1 MKIKNRF
8 DRVLK
13 MLTVFAMT
21 LSCFTDMPI
30 RVVAESFDVDSVI
43 SIESHNNGT
52 DANDSEASLAVS
64 VTVNGQTVTAPKSVA
79 PGTLTVRANEGYE
92 IDSMILDG
100 TEFNEST
107 DVQAGE
113 HSLNI
118 TAHST
123 ASQSNESEEI
133 QQPDPTVE
141 PTPTITPDPTPEVT
155 ATPEV
160 TNTPDVTEEPTDPTA
175 NKYQLAISH
184 ILKTNI
190 GNYIRVEIIDL
201 SDEDFVNN
209 IYVAENCE
217 FVREGIKLVTTEKSI
232 SKESLDDEGQANI
245 VFNYEIADGY
255 ELIMPK
261 INTRSIYVGELTE
274 DNPGIIPTEDKLV
287 VTVKFSYETGAMA
300 LNSYTFETTRN
311 ENNEFLVDY
320 EIPAIEGYTAELL
333 DESNFQFTDNHIT
346 GVFAEKGNLSAEII
360 YKANPINYTVKHFFE
375 NDNGEYIENKEL
387 AETKLGN
394 FGELTDAQSLSVAGY
409 TPQSI
414 IQTLINKEDTVVEI
428 KYDLN
433 VYSLTYQTNGGSYV
447 PRQTGK
453 YMSEITIASGSTLA
467 GYTFEGWYTNPEFEG
482 DSVSGNLVMTDNVTL
497 YAKWSASSVS
507 YNIVYLVENAND
519 DGYSLLSTG
528 QGTARTGSSV
538 TVTSQQAKPSW
549 GSLPSKAFK
558 FERATNEIVKADGS
572 SVVTVYYS
580 RNEYTITIKGSRNT
594 TYGTIK
600 AKYGSNIADEW
611 LSITKSHTENGTY
624 AWEDNKGNPKLAVL
638 DIMPSED
645 RTYSRTRNTS
655 YKEETIHYYLE
666 GYAKG
671 NQRNFDGKTFGEYT
685 SVDVRYNYFTKSE
698 EFFDIDGY
706 NQYQATNS
714 KGNKVDFGS
723 SSNISSGDYYFYY
736 TRAEY
741 TLSLINVNDRID
753 YKVPY
758 TEDISDKLVEPKNKP
773 TNDSVFEGWYIDQ
786 GLTEKFTETTMPKG
800 LVLYAK
806 WSAPSYDVKFVSD
819 GVVVETRPVISGKTV
834 DMINAPENPGY
845 DFDGW
850 FVDEECTQLYDFA
863 EPVKE
868 SKVLYAGW
876 SKRQMADYVVK
887 YVTETGEQ
895 VAESKYGSG
904 KVETTIVEKAVKP
917 EGKFAEYTVDAPSK
931 SIVLSTNS
939 NENVITFTYYATA
952 ELTYDVI
959 YTYEGKIIYSVLDNI
974 SDVNRIKVYP
984 VLASEIEALQGYSI
998 NESFKWA
1005 DLYYGQD
1012 NIIEFTLNVSN
1023 FEIDY
1028 KNVEDVTWK
1037 NGDLVN
1043 PNPVSYSIKD
1053 ISDGKVIT
1061 LVNPEKRGY
1070 AFTGWTLT
1078 KGTNPDATHDP
1089 MNTVISEGSYGNLE
1103 FTANFVIDE
1112 SQTKEL
1118 NYTVK
1123 HVIGEEVQ
1131 ETLTETQKVQVLQP
1145 DTLTRNTELEA
1156 DRGYK
1161 GYKKSTVT
1169 YENGEAVEGE
1179 TIANGAVIV
1188 VNYIVDAEQ
1197 TTNLSYT
1204 VEYYK
1209 DGIHVEGDDQV
1220 VTKSV
1225 WSGTNMMPVDVADI
1239 NVTDKYAGY
1248 DFNHSEPT
1256 TIPTEIEGG
1265 STIKVY
1271 YTVNSYNYKVSHVY
1285 RDADNNVVEELTTTK
1300 ADEKRDYLSA
1310 IAESPRGPEN
1320 ANGNFVLSNIEVD
1333 SVDESTL
1340 QADEEGNITGTMP
1353 AENLTITFYYDA
1365 DNIGEKDPEEGD
1377 GIADKYQITVTY
1389 DAVNGK
1395 VVANQGPFVLTK
1407 YNANHEYAMDGVA
1420 YLAENQIATV
1430 EPNLGY
1436 HLTGWTPEKPTTE
1449 IALNEDTKFVA
1460 TFVINEYQA
1469 TVKYIDEET
1478 KAEIGTA
1485 KEVPA
1490 KHGETINGE
1499 DYKMDIEDYVYTH
1512 AESKAITEEGMI
1524 VNVYYSA
1531 DENHDEIP
1539 DKYQIH
1545 VNYNAV
1551 NGTITAN
1558 QGPFTLNKVN
1568 ENGEYAVDGIA
1579 HLSDDQIA
1587 KASPNNGYQG
1597 GTWSPMAPTTALDLT
1612 EDITFT
1618 ITFTANPADPDP
1630 VNPGCPAGTEWN
1642 EEAQACLAPVIPPV
1656 PVVPPGPGP
1665 VNPEPQPEEE
1675 VIVEPTTPEGGGE
1688 VTPTPTP
1695 EVEEIEEPEQPQVGH
1710 KGSWALINL
1719 IASLLGLLAAL
1730 FLIFAKHSKE
1740 DDDEE
1745 DQNQT
1750 VAMNEE
1756 EDPEQ
1761 LKRKRIYKW
1770 ISGLTAVI
1778 SVIVFVLTENMRLPM
1793 VLVDKWTLLMVVFF
1807 LINAVTLYLG
1817 RKWHEDEDDEEQ
1829 TQA

>member
-1 MKIKNRF
+1 MDGRKIMAKQIVFNKQEQSFTYQKVLDQKNNSGAPEIEFKFIVERKKSAQNGRERLVITAL
-8 DRVLK
+8 DRDGK
-13 MLTVFAMT
+13 ETGKISAAMPKLVDNL
-21 LSCFTDMPI
+21 LSLREYGVIASRIVFTDLAKCI
-30 RVVAESFDVDSVI
+30 ENNYYDLKCESF
-43 SIESHNNGT
+43 
-52 DANDSEASLAVS
+52 
-64 VTVNGQTVTAPKSVA
+64 
-79 PGTLTVRANEGYE
+79 
-92 IDSMILDG
+92 
-100 TEFNEST
+100 
-107 DVQAGE
+107 
-113 HSLNI
+113 
-118 TAHST
+118 
-123 ASQSNESEEI
+123 
-133 QQPDPTVE
+133 
-141 PTPTITPDPTPEVT
+141 
-155 ATPEV
+155 
-160 TNTPDVTEEPTDPTA
+160 
-175 NKYQLAISH
+175 
-184 ILKTNI
+184 
-190 GNYIRVEIIDL
+190 
-201 SDEDFVNN
+201 
-209 IYVAENCE
+209 
-217 FVREGIKLVTTEKSI
+217 
-232 SKESLDDEGQANI
+232 DDEGQANI

-375 NDNGEYIENKEL
+375 NDNGEYLENKEL

-482 DSVSGNLVMTDNVTL
+482 DSVSGNLVLTDNVTL
-497 YAKWSASSVS
+497 YAKWSASSVN

-549 GSLPSKAFK
+549 GSLPSKAFR

-580 RNEYTITIKGSRNT
+580 RNEYTITIKGNRNT

-645 RTYSRTRNTS
+645 RTYTRTRNTS

-685 SVDVRYNYFTKSE
+685 SVDVRYNYFTESE

-706 NQYQATNS
+706 DQYKATDSRGKNV
-714 KGNKVDFGS
+714 NFGS

-959 YTYEGKIIYSVLDNI
+959 YTYEGKIIYSVVDNI

-1043 PNPVSYSIKD
+1043 PNPESYSIKD

-1070 AFTGWTLT
+1070 SFTGWTLT

-1188 VNYIVDAEQ
+1188 VNYDVDAEQ
-1197 TTNLSYT
+1197 TKDLSYT
-1204 VEYYK
+1204 VEHIVNGEVRDSFTEK
-1209 DGIHVEGDDQV
+1209 VTVQVLQPDTITRNETLEADQKYNGYV
-1220 VTKSV
+1220 KV
-1225 WSGTNMMPVDVADI
+1225 GTDPAEVPAQIANGAV
-1239 NVTDKYAGY
+1239 
-1248 DFNHSEPT
+1248 
-1256 TIPTEIEGG
+1256 
-1265 STIKVY
+1265 IKVNY
-1271 YTVNSYNYKVSHVY
+1271 DVKSYNYKVSHVY

-1300 ADEKRDYLSA
+1300 ADEKRDYLSV

-1449 IALNEDTKFVA
+1449 IALNEDMKFVA

-1490 KHGETINGE
+1490 KHGDTINGE
-1499 DYKMDIEDYVYTH
+1499 DYKIDIEDYVYTH

-1579 HLSDDQIA
+1579 HLSEDQIA

-1642 EEAQACLAPVIPPV
+1642 EEAQACLAPVVPPV

-1817 RKWHEDEDDEEQ
+1817 RRWHEDEDDEEQ

>member
-1 MKIKNRF
+1 
-8 DRVLK
+8 
-13 MLTVFAMT
+13 
-21 LSCFTDMPI
+21 
-30 RVVAESFDVDSVI
+30 
-43 SIESHNNGT
+43 
-52 DANDSEASLAVS
+52 
-64 VTVNGQTVTAPKSVA
+64 
-79 PGTLTVRANEGYE
+79 
-92 IDSMILDG
+92 
-100 TEFNEST
+100 
-107 DVQAGE
+107 
-113 HSLNI
+113 
-118 TAHST
+118 
-123 ASQSNESEEI
+123 
-133 QQPDPTVE
+133 
-141 PTPTITPDPTPEVT
+141 
-155 ATPEV
+155 
-160 TNTPDVTEEPTDPTA
+160 
-175 NKYQLAISH
+175 
-184 ILKTNI
+184 
-190 GNYIRVEIIDL
+190 
-201 SDEDFVNN
+201 
-209 IYVAENCE
+209 
-217 FVREGIKLVTTEKSI
+217 
-232 SKESLDDEGQANI
+232 
-245 VFNYEIADGY
+245 
-255 ELIMPK
+255 
-261 INTRSIYVGELTE
+261 
-274 DNPGIIPTEDKLV
+274 
-287 VTVKFSYETGAMA
+287 
-300 LNSYTFETTRN
+300 
-311 ENNEFLVDY
+311 
-320 EIPAIEGYTAELL
+320 
-333 DESNFQFTDNHIT
+333 
-346 GVFAEKGNLSAEII
+346 
-360 YKANPINYTVKHFFE
+360 
-375 NDNGEYIENKEL
+375 
-387 AETKLGN
+387 
-394 FGELTDAQSLSVAGY
+394 
-409 TPQSI
+409 I

-1197 TTNLSYT
+1197 TT
-1204 VEYYK
+1204 
-1209 DGIHVEGDDQV
+1209 
-1220 VTKSV
+1220 
-1225 WSGTNMMPVDVADI
+1225 
-1239 NVTDKYAGY
+1239 
-1248 DFNHSEPT
+1248 
-1256 TIPTEIEGG
+1256 
-1265 STIKVY
+1265 
-1271 YTVNSYNYKVSHVY
+1271 
-1285 RDADNNVVEELTTTK
+1285 
-1300 ADEKRDYLSA
+1300 
-1310 IAESPRGPEN
+1310 
-1320 ANGNFVLSNIEVD
+1320 
-1333 SVDESTL
+1333 
-1340 QADEEGNITGTMP
+1340 
-1353 AENLTITFYYDA
+1353 
-1365 DNIGEKDPEEGD
+1365 
-1377 GIADKYQITVTY
+1377 
-1389 DAVNGK
+1389 
-1395 VVANQGPFVLTK
+1395 
-1407 YNANHEYAMDGVA
+1407 
-1420 YLAENQIATV
+1420 
-1430 EPNLGY
+1430 
-1436 HLTGWTPEKPTTE
+1436 
-1449 IALNEDTKFVA
+1449 
-1460 TFVINEYQA
+1460 
-1469 TVKYIDEET
+1469 
-1478 KAEIGTA
+1478 
-1485 KEVPA
+1485 
-1490 KHGETINGE
+1490 
-1499 DYKMDIEDYVYTH
+1499 
-1512 AESKAITEEGMI
+1512 
-1524 VNVYYSA
+1524 
-1531 DENHDEIP
+1531 
-1539 DKYQIH
+1539 
-1545 VNYNAV
+1545 
-1551 NGTITAN
+1551 
-1558 QGPFTLNKVN
+1558 
-1568 ENGEYAVDGIA
+1568 
-1579 HLSDDQIA
+1579 
-1587 KASPNNGYQG
+1587 
-1597 GTWSPMAPTTALDLT
+1597 
-1612 EDITFT
+1612 
-1618 ITFTANPADPDP
+1618 
-1630 VNPGCPAGTEWN
+1630 
-1642 EEAQACLAPVIPPV
+1642 
-1656 PVVPPGPGP
+1656 
-1665 VNPEPQPEEE
+1665 
-1675 VIVEPTTPEGGGE
+1675 
-1688 VTPTPTP
+1688 
-1695 EVEEIEEPEQPQVGH
+1695 
-1710 KGSWALINL
+1710 
-1719 IASLLGLLAAL
+1719 
-1730 FLIFAKHSKE
+1730 
-1740 DDDEE
+1740 
-1745 DQNQT
+1745 
-1750 VAMNEE
+1750 
-1756 EDPEQ
+1756 
-1761 LKRKRIYKW
+1761 
-1770 ISGLTAVI
+1770 
-1778 SVIVFVLTENMRLPM
+1778 
-1793 VLVDKWTLLMVVFF
+1793 
-1807 LINAVTLYLG
+1807 
-1817 RKWHEDEDDEEQ
+1817 
-1829 TQA
+1829 

>member
-141 PTPTITPDPTPEVT
+141 PTPTITPDPTPEVSEDPKAT
-155 ATPEV
+155 GTPETTLEPSATPEV
-160 TNTPDVTEEPTDPTA
+160 TATPEISSTPTVTPEISSRSVANTLSNSKGFYIIEVGGTQSLKGESANSHRWESSNPAVATVSSNSRSATVKAVGEGTTTITHTYWNGIGIRTYDETWNIEVKSKEAPVESSDAYFYFLKPGMSAEPYVATNYFYRGLGKVSLTDP
-175 NKYQLAISH
+175 K
-184 ILKTNI
+184 
-190 GNYIRVEIIDL
+190 L
-201 SDEDFVNN
+201 SSNN
-209 IYVAENCE
+209 
-217 FVREGIKLVTTEKSI
+217 
-232 SKESLDDEGQANI
+232 
-245 VFNYEIADGY
+245 
-255 ELIMPK
+255 
-261 INTRSIYVGELTE
+261 
-274 DNPGIIPTEDKLV
+274 
-287 VTVKFSYETGAMA
+287 
-300 LNSYTFETTRN
+300 
-311 ENNEFLVDY
+311 
-320 EIPAIEGYTAELL
+320 
-333 DESNFQFTDNHIT
+333 
-346 GVFAEKGNLSAEII
+346 
-360 YKANPINYTVKHFFE
+360 
-375 NDNGEYIENKEL
+375 
-387 AETKLGN
+387 
-394 FGELTDAQSLSVAGY
+394 
-409 TPQSI
+409 
-414 IQTLINKEDTVVEI
+414 
-428 KYDLN
+428 
-433 VYSLTYQTNGGSYV
+433 
-447 PRQTGK
+447 GK
-453 YMSEITIASGSTLA
+453 
-467 GYTFEGWYTNPEFEG
+467 
-482 DSVSGNLVMTDNVTL
+482 
-497 YAKWSASSVS
+497 
-507 YNIVYLVENAND
+507 
-519 DGYSLLSTG
+519 
-528 QGTARTGSSV
+528 
-538 TVTSQQAKPSW
+538 
-549 GSLPSKAFK
+549 
-558 FERATNEIVKADGS
+558 
-572 SVVTVYYS
+572 
-580 RNEYTITIKGSRNT
+580 TITSGVTDYVLNYPSDV
-594 TYGTIK
+594 YGTI
-600 AKYGSNIADEW
+600 
-611 LSITKSHTENGTY
+611 
-624 AWEDNKGNPKLAVL
+624 
-638 DIMPSED
+638 
-645 RTYSRTRNTS
+645 
-655 YKEETIHYYLE
+655 
-666 GYAKG
+666 
-671 NQRNFDGKTFGEYT
+671 
-685 SVDVRYNYFTKSE
+685 
-698 EFFDIDGY
+698 
-706 NQYQATNS
+706 
-714 KGNKVDFGS
+714 
-723 SSNISSGDYYFYY
+723 
-736 TRAEY
+736 
-741 TLSLINVNDRID
+741 
-753 YKVPY
+753 
-758 TEDISDKLVEPKNKP
+758 
-773 TNDSVFEGWYIDQ
+773 
-786 GLTEKFTETTMPKG
+786 
-800 LVLYAK
+800 
-806 WSAPSYDVKFVSD
+806 
-819 GVVVETRPVISGKTV
+819 
-834 DMINAPENPGY
+834 
-845 DFDGW
+845 
-850 FVDEECTQLYDFA
+850 
-863 EPVKE
+863 
-868 SKVLYAGW
+868 
-876 SKRQMADYVVK
+876 
-887 YVTETGEQ
+887 
-895 VAESKYGSG
+895 
-904 KVETTIVEKAVKP
+904 
-917 EGKFAEYTVDAPSK
+917 
-931 SIVLSTNS
+931 
-939 NENVITFTYYATA
+939 
-952 ELTYDVI
+952 
-959 YTYEGKIIYSVLDNI
+959 TYEGKTYTYDAEGTGKIGTYSITWYKIVNSDGANNANSGHNVSIASGKTWHVDGAITLNSNEYWSVNFMFKDVNTNWNNIQNSSVLQGSNTTVGSIKPDRSGGSYTFPPTKTVGN
-974 SDVNRIKVYP
+974 KVY
-984 VLASEIEALQGYSI
+984 
-998 NESFKWA
+998 
-1005 DLYYGQD
+1005 
-1012 NIIEFTLNVSN
+1012 EFTGWCTDEAGNNPVTDDTVITGN
-1023 FEIDY
+1023 QTFYATY
-1028 KNVEDVTWK
+1028 KEKVPDTANYT
-1037 NGDLVN
+1037 VN
-1043 PNPVSYSIKD
+1043 YYIEGTTTPVPGITPNPVTGKGNVGDQITIKHP
-1053 ISDGKVIT
+1053 VVT
-1061 LVNPEKRGY
+1061 
-1070 AFTGWTLT
+1070 T
-1078 KGTNPDATHDP
+1078 
-1089 MNTVISEGSYGNLE
+1089 
-1103 FTANFVIDE
+1103 
-1112 SQTKEL
+1112 
-1118 NYTVK
+1118 
-1123 HVIGEEVQ
+1123 
-1131 ETLTETQKVQVLQP
+1131 
-1145 DTLTRNTELEA
+1145 
-1156 DRGYK
+1156 GYK
-1161 GYKKSTVT
+1161 VA
-1169 YENGEAVEGE
+1169 ENQPTSLMVKREGTTE
-1179 TIANGAVIV
+1179 VVYYTI
-1188 VNYIVDAEQ
+1188 DKTQ
-1197 TTNLSYT
+1197 TRDLSYT

-1248 DFNHSEPT
+1248 DFDHSEPT
-1256 TIPTEIEGG
+1256 TIPTEIAGGSTIKVYYVTDSTDVRDLSYTVEYYKDGIHVVGDDQVVTKSVWSGTNMMPVDVADINVTDKYAGYDFDHSEPTTIPTEIAGG

-1300 ADEKRDYLSA
+1300 TDEKRDYLSA

-1436 HLTGWTPEKPTTE
+1436 HLTGWTPEEPGTE

-1460 TFVINEYQA
+1460 TFAINEYQA

-1485 KEVPA
+1485 KEVTV

-1499 DYKMDIEDYVYTH
+1499 DYKIDIEDYVYTH
-1512 AESKAITEEGMI
+1512 AESKAITEAGMI

-1531 DENHDEIP
+1531 DKNHDEIP

-1618 ITFTANPADPDP
+1618 ITFTANQTDPDP

>member
-141 PTPTITPDPTPEVT
+141 PTPTITPDSTPEVT

-160 TNTPDVTEEPTDPTA
+160 TVTPDTTPTPTPEVTKEPTQVTP
-175 NKYQLAISH
+175 Q
-184 ILKTNI
+184 I
-190 GNYIRVEIIDL
+190 GN
-201 SDEDFVNN
+201 
-209 IYVAENCE
+209 
-217 FVREGIKLVTTEKSI
+217 
-232 SKESLDDEGQANI
+232 
-245 VFNYEIADGY
+245 
-255 ELIMPK
+255 
-261 INTRSIYVGELTE
+261 
-274 DNPGIIPTEDKLV
+274 
-287 VTVKFSYETGAMA
+287 
-300 LNSYTFETTRN
+300 
-311 ENNEFLVDY
+311 
-320 EIPAIEGYTAELL
+320 
-333 DESNFQFTDNHIT
+333 
-346 GVFAEKGNLSAEII
+346 
-360 YKANPINYTVKHFFE
+360 
-375 NDNGEYIENKEL
+375 
-387 AETKLGN
+387 
-394 FGELTDAQSLSVAGY
+394 
-409 TPQSI
+409 SI
-414 IQTLINKEDTVVEI
+414 IQNI
-428 KYDLN
+428 
-433 VYSLTYQTNGGSYV
+433 
-447 PRQTGK
+447 
-453 YMSEITIASGSTLA
+453 
-467 GYTFEGWYTNPEFEG
+467 EG
-482 DSVSGNLVMTDNVTL
+482 DDVYLLTIYYVYGEDAAPEIANTTAQATYYAEVISGNEYKVASKEIQGYSASQNLVSG
-497 YAKWSASSVS
+497 
-507 YNIVYLVENAND
+507 
-519 DGYSLLSTG
+519 
-528 QGTARTGSSV
+528 
-538 TVTSQQAKPSW
+538 
-549 GSLPSKAFK
+549 
-558 FERATNEIVKADGS
+558 
-572 SVVTVYYS
+572 
-580 RNEYTITIKGSRNT
+580 
-594 TYGTIK
+594 
-600 AKYGSNIADEW
+600 
-611 LSITKSHTENGTY
+611 
-624 AWEDNKGNPKLAVL
+624 
-638 DIMPSED
+638 IMPSED
-645 RTYSRTRNTS
+645 LTITITYHPTETAYTVNHKFMQLDGSLVTESETMYGKFGTETQAVARQVNGFEAGVIENTLISTNTIVEIEYTRINYTVRFDSDGGNYISAVEAPFETIVDLSAKVPTKAGYDFAGWYNGDSKVEGSVSLTENITLTAHWALKANQKADYQVIFWVEKADSEDYDFLYSQTVYNAQVGSEIKNYPTFNSSKLSAIGLNPAGFKTPVMETGKTVALDGSTVLNVRINRKVFSLSFYNNWQLEKTITKKYGANITAQWPSGNLWREGSQYWTGMQQMPAEDKTLYKVNSSGKTYSLHYMVESLKDSSTYDEHHVDS
-655 YKEETIHYYLE
+655 YEYRSSMTLSDEDCYPIE
-666 GYAKG
+666 GYKFVKSNPKAGQTIRDKAYIYYS
-671 NQRNFDGKTFGEYT
+671 RN
-685 SVDVRYNYFTKSE
+685 S
-698 EFFDIDGY
+698 
-706 NQYQATNS
+706 
-714 KGNKVDFGS
+714 
-723 SSNISSGDYYFYY
+723 
-736 TRAEY
+736 Y
-741 TLSLINVNDRID
+741 TLSYDANGGKNAPISKSIKYEEVL
-753 YKVPY
+753 PE
-758 TEDISDKLVEPKNKP
+758 TETIP
-773 TNDSVFEGWYIDQ
+773 TKEGYEFTGWYYDPGAQ
-786 GLTEKFTETTMPKG
+786 EKVNFGKDKMP
-800 LVLYAK
+800 AHN
-806 WSAPSYDVKFVSD
+806 
-819 GVVVETRPVISGKTV
+819 T
-834 DMINAPENPGY
+834 
-845 DFDGW
+845 
-850 FVDEECTQLYDFA
+850 
-863 EPVKE
+863 
-868 SKVLYAGW
+868 VLYAGW
-876 SKRQMADYVVK
+876 AVKTYEVKFDLNYDGGIDFIVNANYNSPVKIPDAPERDGYTFLGWSITSETLVK
-887 YVTETGEQ
+887 YDFGTPIKDNITLYAHWQAKNYTSYNIRYLLEGTDTELADSVKVDNQ
-895 VAESKYGSG
+895 RVG
-904 KVETTIVEKAVKP
+904 KTITVFAKSIENYIPVLSSQSLTLKQTDNEIIFYYSQAKERGYTIIAMDISDPEKPVELIRNEDNKTDRA
-917 EGKFAEYTVDAPSK
+917 TVIIDAPSINDYILADGETARKTLMVSDNETENIVTFNYVKRSVGYTVNYYKDSTDESNLLK
-931 SIVLSTNS
+931 SETGTGKIGTTIPYENGKYLPNGYVAPGTVTGPEKITNIAA
-939 NENVITFTYYATA
+939 NNVINIIYAEDANVTINYEATTGGSVDRSSESLAPATGEAQGSTATA
-952 ELTYDVI
+952 SAGYHFVNWTNA
-959 YTYEGKIIYSVLDNI
+959 EGTEVSTDAHFTPE
-974 SDVNRIKVYP
+974 KVD
-984 VLASEIEALQGYSI
+984 G
-998 NESFKWA
+998 
-1005 DLYYGQD
+1005 
-1012 NIIEFTLNVSN
+1012 LNV
-1023 FEIDY
+1023 
-1028 KNVEDVTWK
+1028 
-1037 NGDLVN
+1037 
-1043 PNPVSYSIKD
+1043 
-1053 ISDGKVIT
+1053 
-1061 LVNPEKRGY
+1061 
-1070 AFTGWTLT
+1070 A
-1078 KGTNPDATHDP
+1078 AT
-1089 MNTVISEGSYGNLE
+1089 Y
-1103 FTANFVIDE
+1103 TANF
-1112 SQTKEL
+1112 
-1118 NYTVK
+1118 
-1123 HVIGEEVQ
+1123 
-1131 ETLTETQKVQVLQP
+1131 
-1145 DTLTRNTELEA
+1145 A
-1156 DRGYK
+1156 
-1161 GYKKSTVT
+1161 
-1169 YENGEAVEGE
+1169 
-1179 TIANGAVIV
+1179 
-1188 VNYIVDAEQ
+1188 
-1197 TTNLSYT
+1197 
-1204 VEYYK
+1204 
-1209 DGIHVEGDDQV
+1209 
-1220 VTKSV
+1220 
-1225 WSGTNMMPVDVADI
+1225 
-1239 NVTDKYAGY
+1239 
-1248 DFNHSEPT
+1248 
-1256 TIPTEIEGG
+1256 
-1265 STIKVY
+1265 
-1271 YTVNSYNYKVSHVY
+1271 VNSYNYKVSHVY
-1285 RDADNNVVEELTTTK
+1285 RDADNNVVEELTTTA
-1300 ADEKRDYLSA
+1300 ADEKRNYLSA

-1430 EPNLGY
+1430 ESNSGY
-1436 HLTGWTPEKPTTE
+1436 HLVSWAPKEPTTE
-1449 IALNEDTKFVA
+1449 IALNEDTEFVA
-1460 TFVINEYQA
+1460 TFAINEYQA

-1485 KEVPA
+1485 KEVTA
-1490 KHGETINGE
+1490 KHGDTINGE
-1499 DYKMDIEDYVYTH
+1499 DYKIDIEDYVYTH
-1512 AESKAITEEGMI
+1512 AESKAITEAGMI

-1531 DENHDEIP
+1531 DKNHDEIP

-1597 GTWSPMAPTTALDLT
+1597 GTWSPMAPTTTLDLT

-1642 EEAQACLAPVIPPV
+1642 EEAQACLAPVVPPV
-1656 PVVPPGPGP
+1656 PVPPGPGP

-1817 RKWHEDEDDEEQ
+1817 RRWHEDEDDEEQ

>member
-1 MKIKNRF
+1 
-8 DRVLK
+8 
-13 MLTVFAMT
+13 
-21 LSCFTDMPI
+21 
-30 RVVAESFDVDSVI
+30 
-43 SIESHNNGT
+43 
-52 DANDSEASLAVS
+52 
-64 VTVNGQTVTAPKSVA
+64 
-79 PGTLTVRANEGYE
+79 
-92 IDSMILDG
+92 
-100 TEFNEST
+100 
-107 DVQAGE
+107 
-113 HSLNI
+113 
-118 TAHST
+118 
-123 ASQSNESEEI
+123 
-133 QQPDPTVE
+133 
-141 PTPTITPDPTPEVT
+141 
-155 ATPEV
+155 
-160 TNTPDVTEEPTDPTA
+160 
-175 NKYQLAISH
+175 
-184 ILKTNI
+184 
-190 GNYIRVEIIDL
+190 
-201 SDEDFVNN
+201 
-209 IYVAENCE
+209 
-217 FVREGIKLVTTEKSI
+217 
-232 SKESLDDEGQANI
+232 
-245 VFNYEIADGY
+245 
-255 ELIMPK
+255 
-261 INTRSIYVGELTE
+261 
-274 DNPGIIPTEDKLV
+274 
-287 VTVKFSYETGAMA
+287 
-300 LNSYTFETTRN
+300 
-311 ENNEFLVDY
+311 
-320 EIPAIEGYTAELL
+320 
-333 DESNFQFTDNHIT
+333 
-346 GVFAEKGNLSAEII
+346 
-360 YKANPINYTVKHFFE
+360 
-375 NDNGEYIENKEL
+375 
-387 AETKLGN
+387 
-394 FGELTDAQSLSVAGY
+394 
-409 TPQSI
+409 
-414 IQTLINKEDTVVEI
+414 
-428 KYDLN
+428 
-433 VYSLTYQTNGGSYV
+433 
-447 PRQTGK
+447 
-453 YMSEITIASGSTLA
+453 
-467 GYTFEGWYTNPEFEG
+467 
-482 DSVSGNLVMTDNVTL
+482 
-497 YAKWSASSVS
+497 
-507 YNIVYLVENAND
+507 
-519 DGYSLLSTG
+519 
-528 QGTARTGSSV
+528 
-538 TVTSQQAKPSW
+538 
-549 GSLPSKAFK
+549 
-558 FERATNEIVKADGS
+558 
-572 SVVTVYYS
+572 
-580 RNEYTITIKGSRNT
+580 
-594 TYGTIK
+594 
-600 AKYGSNIADEW
+600 
-611 LSITKSHTENGTY
+611 
-624 AWEDNKGNPKLAVL
+624 
-638 DIMPSED
+638 
-645 RTYSRTRNTS
+645 
-655 YKEETIHYYLE
+655 
-666 GYAKG
+666 
-671 NQRNFDGKTFGEYT
+671 
-685 SVDVRYNYFTKSE
+685 
-698 EFFDIDGY
+698 
-706 NQYQATNS
+706 
-714 KGNKVDFGS
+714 
-723 SSNISSGDYYFYY
+723 
-736 TRAEY
+736 
-741 TLSLINVNDRID
+741 
-753 YKVPY
+753 
-758 TEDISDKLVEPKNKP
+758 
-773 TNDSVFEGWYIDQ
+773 
-786 GLTEKFTETTMPKG
+786 
-800 LVLYAK
+800 
-806 WSAPSYDVKFVSD
+806 
-819 GVVVETRPVISGKTV
+819 
-834 DMINAPENPGY
+834 
-845 DFDGW
+845 
-850 FVDEECTQLYDFA
+850 
-863 EPVKE
+863 
-868 SKVLYAGW
+868 
-876 SKRQMADYVVK
+876 
-887 YVTETGEQ
+887 
-895 VAESKYGSG
+895 
-904 KVETTIVEKAVKP
+904 
-917 EGKFAEYTVDAPSK
+917 
-931 SIVLSTNS
+931 
-939 NENVITFTYYATA
+939 
-952 ELTYDVI
+952 
-959 YTYEGKIIYSVLDNI
+959 
-974 SDVNRIKVYP
+974 
-984 VLASEIEALQGYSI
+984 
-998 NESFKWA
+998 
-1005 DLYYGQD
+1005 
-1012 NIIEFTLNVSN
+1012 
-1023 FEIDY
+1023 
-1028 KNVEDVTWK
+1028 
-1037 NGDLVN
+1037 
-1043 PNPVSYSIKD
+1043 
-1053 ISDGKVIT
+1053 
-1061 LVNPEKRGY
+1061 
-1070 AFTGWTLT
+1070 
-1078 KGTNPDATHDP
+1078 
-1089 MNTVISEGSYGNLE
+1089 
-1103 FTANFVIDE
+1103 
-1112 SQTKEL
+1112 
-1118 NYTVK
+1118 
-1123 HVIGEEVQ
+1123 
-1131 ETLTETQKVQVLQP
+1131 
-1145 DTLTRNTELEA
+1145 
-1156 DRGYK
+1156 
-1161 GYKKSTVT
+1161 
-1169 YENGEAVEGE
+1169 
-1179 TIANGAVIV
+1179 
-1188 VNYIVDAEQ
+1188 
-1197 TTNLSYT
+1197 
-1204 VEYYK
+1204 
-1209 DGIHVEGDDQV
+1209 
-1220 VTKSV
+1220 
-1225 WSGTNMMPVDVADI
+1225 MMPVDVADI